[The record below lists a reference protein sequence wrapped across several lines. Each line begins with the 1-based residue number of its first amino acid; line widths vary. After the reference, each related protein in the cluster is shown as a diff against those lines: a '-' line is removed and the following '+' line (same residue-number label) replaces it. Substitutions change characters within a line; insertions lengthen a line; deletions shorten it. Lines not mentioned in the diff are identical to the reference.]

1 MAHSTRPGGA
11 RSMAAAWYREQPFT
25 LPPPRVPSGSESDG
39 NRNSKPAYKLP
50 SARVIHHHVKEM
62 PLRVSALRSL
72 GAYMNVFSIES
83 LMDELAA
90 AAGADPVEFRLR
102 YLEDPRAKDVVKM
115 TAERFGWN
123 TDTLPKGR
131 GRGFAYARY
140 RNSSSYVAVAIEVAV
155 DPSTGAVRVPRVV
168 SAADSGQ
175 AVSPDGIRNQIE
187 GGILQSISWTL
198 YEQVGFD
205 HIRVTS
211 RDWGSYPILR
221 FSEMPENI
229 EVHVIDRPGQPM
241 LGAGEA
247 SQGPAAAA
255 IANAIAQAT
264 GARLR
269 DLPLT
274 RDKVKA
280 AMGV

>member
-1 MAHSTRPGGA
+1 
-11 RSMAAAWYREQPFT
+11 MAAAWYREQPLT
-25 LPPPRVPSGSESDG
+25 LPPPRLPSGSESDG
-39 NRNSKPAYKLP
+39 NRNSRPAYKLP

-123 TDTLPKGR
+123 ADKLPKGR
-131 GRGFAYARY
+131 GRGFGYARY
-140 RNSSSYVAVAIEVAV
+140 RNSSSYVAVALEVEV
-155 DPSTGAVRVPRVV
+155 EPSTGVVRVPRVISV
-168 SAADSGQ
+168 ADSGQ

-205 HIRVTS
+205 QTRVTS

-229 EVHVIDRPGQPM
+229 EVHVIDRPGQPL

-247 SQGPAAAA
+247 SQGPAAGA

-264 GARLR
+264 GARMR
-269 DLPLT
+269 ELPLT

-280 AMGV
+280 ATKA